1 MVRIEQL
8 GIGFG
13 NTQPIKALSFQVNEG
28 EKVVLSGKSGS
39 GKSSVIHA
47 ILGFIPSYEG
57 KIIVGGYE
65 LNSNNIQKI
74 RSITAW
80 VPQEAGFGLST
91 VSELLG
97 LPFTFKH
104 NKSNKP
110 SEEQIQKMT
119 IDFGLSPE
127 ILKMPL
133 AKISGGEK
141 QRIVIMSA
149 LLQKKKI
156 LLLDEPTSALDA
168 STRDLVIKQVLHNP
182 SLTVLAASHD
192 SAWIRSSQK
201 NIQL

>member
-1 MVRIEQL
+1 MVKIDHL

-13 NTQPIKALSFQVNEG
+13 NTMPIKDLSFQVKEG

-47 ILGFIPSYEG
+47 ILGFIPKFEG
-57 KIIVGGYE
+57 RIIVGGHE
-65 LNSNNIQKI
+65 VNSDNIQKI

-80 VPQEAGFGLST
+80 VPQEAGFGLNT
-91 VSELLG
+91 VNELLR

-104 NKSNKP
+104 NKKNIP
-110 SEEQIQKMT
+110 SEEQINKMT

-127 ILKMPL
+127 ILRMPL
-133 AKISGGEK
+133 LKISGGEK

-149 LLQKKKI
+149 LLQQKKV

-168 STRDLVIKQVLHNP
+168 LTRDLIIKQVLHNP
-182 SLTVLAASHD
+182 ALTVLAASHD
-192 SAWIRSSQK
+192 NEWIKSSHK